1 MFLFYFES
9 SFDSRDIEKFILT
22 SWTSKKNSFV
32 TKIKLISKFIMSQP
46 GKQTIAIDILPN
58 MSRSKGN
65 QTMKFDQLI
74 NRI

>member
-9 SFDSRDIEKFILT
+9 SFDSRDTEKFILT

-65 QTMKFDQLI
+65 QTMKSDQLI